1 MYDEFRQGLKNMTLA
16 FTGRLG
22 GNETLLL
29 ATQYPEGSPTHP
41 AWPAGH
47 ATVAGACVT
56 VLKAMLNTHTASKEK
71 LPWPAEKC
79 TPLEAV
85 GKKRLPKYEGAD
97 KGDLTIVGELNKLA
111 SNAALGRNFA
121 GVHFRS
127 DGDQGLAIGEQI
139 AIQYLKSKLQEY
151 ALKTAL
157 NSFILEKFDGTI
169 IEITASGG
177 TGSEASRA
185 DCEVLIEY
193 ISFISSRRPRSPSAS
208 TSKRSG

>member
-1 MYDEFRQGLKNMTLA
+1 MLK
-16 FTGRLG
+16 
-22 GNETLLL
+22 
-29 ATQYPEGSPTHP
+29 TH
-41 AWPAGH
+41 
-47 ATVAGACVT
+47 GA
-56 VLKAMLNTHTASKEK
+56 NSEK
-71 LPWPAEKC
+71 LPWPTGTC
-79 TPLEAV
+79 TALEA
-85 GKKRLPKYEGAD
+85 RSQEALSDYDGAD

-111 SNAALGRNFA
+111 STAALGRNFA

-151 ALKTAL
+151 ALKSAL
-157 NSFILEKFDGTI
+157 NSFILERFDGTI

-193 ISFISSRRPRSPSAS
+193 ISFISSRRPRLPSAS
-208 TSKRSG
+208 TRRRSG